1 MADLLLTI
9 GLIVVTRSQILLD
22 KLPAV
27 LMAKHSFKLTHN
39 KGTVMFFSLMLNYRK
54 TLCSSLFFVLLVSFF
69 FSDLISSSHIAVLP
83 IFEWMETT
91 WFGVAGKTWGALFA
105 VVQAGHL
112 VGLGVLGGSVI
123 ASDGRL
129 LGLFNSLPMRL
140 VVDRCHS
147 VFTWSLALL
156 VATGIFMAC
165 GVAIKIYYMPVYWY
179 KMLALTLGVLFVFF
193 IRKPILERDLDQVSP
208 WVLRLLATASIMIWF
223 TVAATGR
230 WIGFS

>member
-1 MADLLLTI
+1 
-9 GLIVVTRSQILLD
+9 
-22 KLPAV
+22 
-27 LMAKHSFKLTHN
+27 MAKRSFEPAYY
-39 KGTVMFFSLMLNYRK
+39 KGIVMFFSLILNYRK
-54 TLCSSLFFVLLVSFF
+54 TFCSSLFFLVLVSFF
-69 FSDLISSSHIAVLP
+69 FSELTASSHMAVLP
-83 IFEWMETT
+83 VFEWMETT

-129 LGLFNSLPMRL
+129 LGLFKVLPMRL

-147 VFTWSLALL
+147 VFAWSLALL

-193 IRKPILERDLDQVSP
+193 IRKPILDRDLDQVSP
-208 WVLRLLATASIMIWF
+208 WLLRLLAIASIMIWF

>member
-1 MADLLLTI
+1 MRTI
-9 GLIVVTRSQILLD
+9 GMIVITHSQILLEA
-22 KLPAV
+22 LLAV
-27 LMAKHSFKLTHN
+27 LMAKLNFKSVYD
-39 KGTVMFFSLMLNYRK
+39 KGTVMIFSIMLNYRK
-54 TLCSSLFFVLLVSFF
+54 TLCSSLFFLLLVSFF
-69 FSDLISSSHIAVLP
+69 FSELISSSHIAVLP
-83 IFEWMETT
+83 VFEWMETT

-129 LGLFNSLPMRL
+129 LGLFKGLPMRL

-147 VFTWSLALL
+147 VFAWSLVLL
-156 VATGIFMAC
+156 VVTGIFMAC

-193 IRKPILERDLDQVSP
+193 IRKPILDKDLDQVSP
-208 WVLRLLATASIMIWF
+208 WLLRLLAISSIMIWF

>member
-1 MADLLLTI
+1 MVDLLLTI
-9 GLIVVTRSQILLD
+9 GLIVVTHSQILLE

-27 LMAKHSFKLTHN
+27 LMAKRSFEPAYY
-39 KGTVMFFSLMLNYRK
+39 KGIVMFFSLILNYRK
-54 TLCSSLFFVLLVSFF
+54 TFCSSLFFLVLVSFF
-69 FSDLISSSHIAVLP
+69 FSELTASSHMAVLP
-83 IFEWMETT
+83 VFEWMETT

-129 LGLFNSLPMRL
+129 LGLFKVLPMRL

-147 VFTWSLALL
+147 VFAWSLALL

-193 IRKPILERDLDQVSP
+193 IRKPILDRDLDQVSP
-208 WVLRLLATASIMIWF
+208 WLLRLLAIASIMIWF

>member
-1 MADLLLTI
+1 
-9 GLIVVTRSQILLD
+9 
-22 KLPAV
+22 
-27 LMAKHSFKLTHN
+27 
-39 KGTVMFFSLMLNYRK
+39 MFFSLILNYRK
-54 TLCSSLFFVLLVSFF
+54 TLCSSLFFLVLVSFF
-69 FSDLISSSHIAVLP
+69 FSELTASSHMAVLP
-83 IFEWMETT
+83 VFEWMETT
-91 WFGVAGKTWGALFA
+91 WCGVAGKTWGALFA

-129 LGLFNSLPMRL
+129 LGLFKVLPMRL

-147 VFTWSLALL
+147 VFAWSLALL

-193 IRKPILERDLDQVSP
+193 IRKPILDRDLDQVSP
-208 WVLRLLATASIMIWF
+208 WLLRLLAIASIMIWF

-230 WIGFS
+230 WMGFS